1 MRLGYWSPLPP
12 APTGVAD
19 YSAALLPHL
28 RKFGE
33 IRLNARGDENL
44 YHTGNNALH
53 GGIYERALAEP
64 GAVVIHDAVLQH
76 FLLGHLDAARYEE
89 EFVYNYG
96 EWMRAR
102 ARELWRER
110 GRSGADA
117 RYFAYPMLRRI
128 AEAARLIV
136 VHNPAAARLVREHAP
151 AARIVEIPHLFAP
164 PQLPDA
170 AAIGQLRDELGL
182 SPATLLAGVFG
193 HQRETKRLSVI
204 LRAFRRAL
212 DRGADIA
219 LLVCGEFASPA
230 FERAVAPALR
240 HPRILRTGHL
250 PEPEF
255 WRHLAA
261 TDVCL
266 NLRYP
271 SAAETSGVAIRTLGL
286 GKVVVFTRDEAVA
299 RIPEPACLRVEAGP
313 GEEELLAEY
322 MVWLAA
328 DRGAVREIGRRAAAW
343 IAREH
348 AVERCAALYWDA
360 ISKM

>member
-1 MRLGYWSPLPP
+1 
-12 APTGVAD
+12 
-19 YSAALLPHL
+19 
-28 RKFGE
+28 
-33 IRLNARGDENL
+33 
-44 YHTGNNALH
+44 
-53 GGIYERALAEP
+53 
-64 GAVVIHDAVLQH
+64 
-76 FLLGHLDAARYEE
+76 
-89 EFVYNYG
+89 
-96 EWMRAR
+96 
-102 ARELWRER
+102 
-110 GRSGADA
+110 
-117 RYFAYPMLRRI
+117 
-128 AEAARLIV
+128 
-136 VHNPAAARLVREHAP
+136 
-151 AARIVEIPHLFAP
+151 
-164 PQLPDA
+164 
-170 AAIGQLRDELGL
+170 
-182 SPATLLAGVFG
+182 
-193 HQRETKRLSVI
+193 VI